1 MICGALEQEDGDRRG
16 KFCVLVADDEQ
27 DMREE
32 VARALRGDDL
42 DIIEIDSGDR
52 LIQYLRGC
60 VVSEGRV
67 RMPDAIVSDIR
78 MPGGSGLEVLK
89 AVRDMSVD
97 VPVILMTA
105 FGDSTTHQEARQL
118 GAMAIFDKPFDA
130 DDFRVAVLCACSSRR
145 GTGQ

>member
-1 MICGALEQEDGDRRG
+1 MIYGALKQESGSGEKRE

-32 VARALRGDDL
+32 VARALRGDDFN
-42 DIIEIDSGDR
+42 IIEIESGDH
-52 LIQYLRGC
+52 LIEYLRGGC
-60 VVSEGRV
+60 VSEGRV

-78 MPGGSGLEVLK
+78 MPGCSGLDVLK

-97 VPVILMTA
+97 IPVILMTA

-118 GAMAIFDKPFDA
+118 GAMATFDKPFDA
-130 DDFRVAVLCACSSRR
+130 DDFRIAVLCACSSRR
-145 GTGQ
+145 